1 MAALPTKPQTIG
13 LRLNPTPED
22 RKILKAINRQKK
34 RHGFRSAAQVIR
46 TAIMQMDERGGE

>member
-1 MAALPTKPQTIG
+1 MAALPTKPQTFG